1 VTALAIIVAS
11 TTPAA
16 LIVFERGFRGVFER
30 LRRRAMLQAIVKA
43 YITGIR
49 KGADFILTGIRR
61 DLCGNHSKSSAWVTD
76 SSIEA
81 GFIDC
86 ISFANFT

>member
-1 VTALAIIVAS
+1 MTALAIIVAS

-49 KGADFILTGIRR
+49 R